1 MSQEVILME
10 DVPGLG
16 NTGEIVRVA
25 DGYARNF
32 LFPRKAAAAVTAAT
46 RKMVEKRQVQAEAK
60 RAKVREDAVALAA
73 QIGALSV
80 SITAKAGPEGKL
92 FGSIGNAD
100 IIQAAKGQGLALEK
114 HQIELPEP
122 LRELGVFTV
131 PVKLVGDVQAE
142 LKVWIVEE

>member
-46 RKMVEKRQVQAEAK
+46 RKMVEKRRVEAEAK
-60 RAKVREDAVALAA
+60 RAKAREDAVALAA
-73 QIGALSV
+73 QISAVSL

-100 IIQAAKGQGLALEK
+100 IIQAAKAQGLTLEK
-114 HQIELPEP
+114 HQVELPEP
-122 LRELGVFTV
+122 LRELGVFKV
-131 PVKLVGDVQAE
+131 PVKLLPDVQAE

>member
-1 MSQEVILME
+1 MSKEVVLME

-46 RKMVEKRQVQAEAK
+46 RKMVEKRRIEAEAK
-60 RAKVREDAVALAA
+60 RAKAGEEAAALAA
-73 QIGALSV
+73 QIGAMSL
-80 SITAKAGPEGKL
+80 SITSKAGPEGKL
-92 FGSIGNAD
+92 FGSIGIAD
-100 IIQAAKGQGLALEK
+100 IIQAAKGQGLTLEK
-114 HQIELPEP
+114 HQVDLAEP
-122 LRELGVFTV
+122 LRELGVFKV
-131 PVKLVGDVQAE
+131 PVKLHANVQAE

>member
-1 MSQEVILME
+1 MSKEVILME

-32 LFPRKAAAAVTAAT
+32 LFPRNAAAAVTDVT
-46 RKMVEKRQVQAEAK
+46 RKIVEKKRVAADAK
-60 RAKVREDAVALAA
+60 RAQAREELVAVAAK
-73 QIGALSV
+73 IGQASC
-80 SITAKAGPEGKL
+80 SITSKAGPEGKL
-92 FGSIGNAD
+92 FGSVGVAD
-100 IIQAAKGQGLALEK
+100 IIAAAKAQGITLEK

-122 LRELGVFTV
+122 LRELGVFKLT
-131 PVKLVGDVQAE
+131 VKLLPDIQAE

>member
-46 RKMVEKRQVQAEAK
+46 RKMVEKRRIDAEAK
-60 RAKVREDAVALAA
+60 RAQAREDALALAA
-73 QIGALSV
+73 KIGTISL
-80 SITAKAGPEGKL
+80 SITSKAGPEGKL
-92 FGSIGNAD
+92 FGSVGIAD
-100 IIQAAKGQGLALEK
+100 ILEAAKAQGLTLEK
-114 HQIELPEP
+114 HHVDLPEP
-122 LRELGVFTV
+122 LRELGVFNV
-131 PVKLVGDVQAE
+131 AVRLLPDVQAE